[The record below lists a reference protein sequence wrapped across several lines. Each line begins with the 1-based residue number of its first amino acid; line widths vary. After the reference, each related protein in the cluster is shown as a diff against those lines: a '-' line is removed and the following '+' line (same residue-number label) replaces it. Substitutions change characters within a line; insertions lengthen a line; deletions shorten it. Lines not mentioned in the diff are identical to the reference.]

1 MSQPPLRILMV
12 ATEMV
17 PFAKTGGLADV
28 MGALPKALRAAGHDV
43 CVVMPCYGWIA
54 PERFAMQTVV
64 QALPVPIEETVDYAS
79 VHATMIADVPVWFV
93 AHDTYFNRD
102 GMSMYDDDDRRFVFF
117 CRAALELTRALAWQP
132 DVIHC
137 HDWHT
142 AIIPNWLR
150 TVLHDDPWFRHTAS
164 LLTIHNLA
172 FQGVFG
178 HRVLE
183 IAGVPH
189 GDFEVIEG
197 TAPNDTVTLLGRGI
211 YYADIINTVSP
222 SYAREILDPDA
233 GHGLDALLRRRRDR
247 LYGVLNGI
255 DGEVYTPS
263 GDRYLA
269 TPYSSA
275 DLTGKATC
283 KTALQVML
291 GLQVDATIPL
301 VSIISRLT
309 TLKGFDLLDEIIEPF
324 LRTHA
329 VQLVVMGTGQQRYH
343 DRLIELQARF
353 PGQVAFR
360 LTFDEALAHH
370 IYAGA
375 DMFVMPSRVEP
386 CGTSQMIAMRYGT
399 VPIVHATGGLRDTV
413 RDYQPLSND
422 GTGFVFAEPQAMAL
436 RHALERALA
445 LYADASVWLQLMLR
459 GMASDF
465 TWQVAAVHYIDLYQ
479 RAMAAH
485 TSDYERNA

>member
-1 MSQPPLRILMV
+1 MSQPLRILIV
-12 ATEMV
+12 AAEMV

-28 MGALPKALRAAGHDV
+28 IGALPKALRAAGHDV
-43 CVVMPCYGWIA
+43 CVVMPRYGWIA
-54 PERFAMQTVV
+54 PERFDLQTVIPSLV
-64 QALPVPIEETVDYAS
+64 VPIEEGYDQAMVQATV
-79 VHATMIADVPVWFV
+79 VADVPVWFV

-117 CRAALELTRALAWQP
+117 CRAALELTKALDWQP

-150 TVLHDDPWFRHTAS
+150 TVLRDDAWFGHSAS

-189 GDFEVIEG
+189 VDFEVTEG
-197 TAPNDTVTLLGRGI
+197 ATPTDTVPLLGRGI

-222 SYAREILDPDA
+222 SYAREILAPDA
-233 GHGLDALLRRRRDR
+233 GHGLDALLRSRRDR

-255 DGEVYTPS
+255 DGDVYNPANDS
-263 GDRYLA
+263 HIA
-269 TPYSSA
+269 TPYSLY
-275 DLTGKATC
+275 DITGKTLC
-283 KTALQVML
+283 KAELQAML
-291 GLQVDATIPL
+291 GLQLDASIPV
-301 VSIISRLT
+301 VSVISRLT
-309 TLKGFDLLDEIIEPF
+309 NLKGVDLIDEMIESF
-324 LRTHA
+324 LRTHV

-360 LTFDEALAHH
+360 LTFDDDLAHH

-375 DMFVMPSRVEP
+375 DLFVMPSRVEP
-386 CGTSQMIAMRYGT
+386 CGISQMIAMRYGT
-399 VPIVHATGGLRDTV
+399 VPVIHATGGLRDTV
-413 RDYQPLSND
+413 RDYQPHTND
-422 GTGFVFAEPQAMAL
+422 GTGFVFGEPTAHAL
-436 RHALERALA
+436 VQALERALQ
-445 LYADASVWLQLMLR
+445 LYADPARWLQLMLR

-465 TWQVAAVHYIDLYQ
+465 TWQAAAVHYIDLYQ

-485 TSDYERNA
+485 VSDYERNV

>member
-1 MSQPPLRILMV
+1 MIQHPLRILIV
-12 ATEMV
+12 AAEMV

-28 MGALPKALRAAGHDV
+28 IGALPKALRAAGHDV
-43 CVVMPCYGWIA
+43 CVVMPRYGWIA
-54 PERFAMQTVV
+54 PERFDLQTILP
-64 QALPVPIEETVDYAS
+64 ALAVPIEEGYDQAMVQATV
-79 VHATMIADVPVWFV
+79 VADVPVWFV

-117 CRAALELTRALAWQP
+117 CRAALELTRALDWQP

-150 TVLHDDPWFRHTAS
+150 TVLRDDTWFMHTAS

-183 IAGVPH
+183 IAGVPQV
-189 GDFEVIEG
+189 DFEITEG
-197 TAPNDTVTLLGRGI
+197 SARNDTVTLLGRGI

-222 SYAREILDPDA
+222 SYAREILSPDA
-233 GHGLDALLRRRRDR
+233 GHGLDALLRSRRDR

-255 DGEVYTPS
+255 DGDVYNPAHDHNIAAS
-263 GDRYLA
+263 
-269 TPYSSA
+269 YS
-275 DLTGKATC
+275 LYQLEGKATC
-283 KTALQVML
+283 KAALQTML
-291 GLQVDATIPL
+291 GLQVDAKIPL
-301 VSIISRLT
+301 LSVISRLT
-309 TLKGFDLLDEIIEPF
+309 NLKGFDLIDEIIESF
-324 LRTHA
+324 LRIHG

-343 DRLIELQARF
+343 DRLTELQARF

-360 LTFDEALAHH
+360 LTFDEELAHH

-386 CGTSQMIAMRYGT
+386 CGISQMIAMRYGT

-413 RDYQPLSND
+413 RDYQPITND
-422 GTGFVFAEPQAMAL
+422 GTGFVFAEPQATAL
-436 RHALERALA
+436 RQTIERALT
-445 LYADASVWLQLMLR
+445 LYTDAPVWLQLMLR

-465 TWQVAAVHYIDLYQ
+465 TWPAAAVHYIDLYQ

-485 TSDYERNA
+485 ATDYERNA

>member
-1 MSQPPLRILMV
+1 
-12 ATEMV
+12 
-17 PFAKTGGLADV
+17 
-28 MGALPKALRAAGHDV
+28 
-43 CVVMPCYGWIA
+43 
-54 PERFAMQTVV
+54 
-64 QALPVPIEETVDYAS
+64 
-79 VHATMIADVPVWFV
+79 
-93 AHDTYFNRD
+93 
-102 GMSMYDDDDRRFVFF
+102 MYDDDDRRFVFF
-117 CRAALELTRALAWQP
+117 CRAALELTRALDWQP

-150 TVLHDDPWFRHTAS
+150 TVLRDDAWFMHTAS

-183 IAGVPH
+183 IAGVPQV
-189 GDFEVIEG
+189 DFEITEG
-197 TAPNDTVTLLGRGI
+197 SASNDTVTLLGRGI

-222 SYAREILDPDA
+222 SYAREILSPDA
-233 GHGLDALLRRRRDR
+233 GHGLDALLRSRRDR

-255 DGEVYTPS
+255 DGDIYNPAHD
-263 GDRYLA
+263 GNIA
-269 TPYSSA
+269 APYSLYQL
-275 DLTGKATC
+275 DGKATC
-283 KTALQVML
+283 KATLQAML

-301 VSIISRLT
+301 LSMISRLT
-309 TLKGFDLLDEIIEPF
+309 NLKGFDLIDEMIEGF
-324 LRTHA
+324 LRTHG

-343 DRLIELQARF
+343 DRLTELQARF

-360 LTFDEALAHH
+360 LTFDEELAHH

-375 DMFVMPSRVEP
+375 DMFVMPSRIEP
-386 CGTSQMIAMRYGT
+386 CGISQMIAMRYGT

-413 RDYQPLSND
+413 RDYQPITND
-422 GTGFVFAEPQAMAL
+422 GTGFVFAEPQAAAL
-436 RHALERALA
+436 RQALERALA
-445 LYADASVWLQLMLR
+445 LYADAPVWLQLMLR

-465 TWQVAAVHYIDLYQ
+465 TWQAAAVHYIDLYQ

-485 TSDYERNA
+485 ATDYERNA